1 MTYKDLHPY
10 RGDGTAVD
18 ATFDV
23 EAIPLF
29 EIVYHHK
36 AGGRG
41 NPRAVN
47 SDYHEGLELL
57 LGRLALGGATI
68 LGISVDSSVALRLP
82 PDERELDLPFPLQVD
97 ASTVI
102 HELRLDITR
111 AQKAIARRADALA
124 AGGNDQK
131 RIRITLKPHDGIG
144 SDSFVRLLT
153 APVPYRKSSGSLE
166 VWILQSEDGE
176 FRGRWHSR
184 YYTTCPGRAA
194 LARQHPDATYVLVPR
209 SVIGADVLQCRFCER
224 FDVSQLN
231 EGGSSGT

>member
-1 MTYKDLHPY
+1 MDRGQLVRRGVKRGTYYTIPEQAEGVEEAAVPTPGTRSFRRIVRHRPAPLAEATDVTYKDLHPY

-18 ATFDV
+18 ASFDV

-82 PDERELDLPFPLQVD
+82 PDERELDLPFP
-97 ASTVI
+97 
-102 HELRLDITR
+102 
-111 AQKAIARRADALA
+111 
-124 AGGNDQK
+124 
-131 RIRITLKPHDGIG
+131 
-144 SDSFVRLLT
+144 
-153 APVPYRKSSGSLE
+153 
-166 VWILQSEDGE
+166 
-176 FRGRWHSR
+176 
-184 YYTTCPGRAA
+184 PGR
-194 LARQHPDATYVLVPR
+194 
-209 SVIGADVLQCRFCER
+209 C
-224 FDVSQLN
+224 LN
-231 EGGSSGT
+231 GHS